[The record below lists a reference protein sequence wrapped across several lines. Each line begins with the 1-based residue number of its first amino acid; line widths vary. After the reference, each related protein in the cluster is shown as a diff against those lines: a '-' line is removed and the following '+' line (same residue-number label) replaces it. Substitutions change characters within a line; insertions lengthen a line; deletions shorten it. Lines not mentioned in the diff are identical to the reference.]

1 MSLLP
6 PVLYTAPLLEPQTG
20 LVSRPWQQWLQALET
35 RVGGSVAPTI
45 TEIHTTQQTLV
56 TAVSQLTTVQQ
67 TLVTQ
72 VTAVTQVQ
80 QTLVTQLTEVTAVQQ
95 TLVTQIA
102 QLAQSAATLQA
113 ILVELRRARLGVS
126 LLTDT
131 DLAQETLDDD

>member
-6 PVLYTAPLLEPQTG
+6 PVLYHAPLLEPQTG

-56 TAVSQLTTVQQ
+56 TAVTQLTSVQQ

-72 VTAVTQVQ
+72 VTAVT
-80 QTLVTQLTEVTAVQQ
+80 EVQQ

-102 QLAQSAATLQA
+102 ALQQTAATLQA
-113 ILVELRRARLGVS
+113 ILGELRRARLGLS